1 MPLPLKRKHFY
12 VLERLYTLLAVRTL
26 PAFARLRITPNQ
38 VTLANL
44 LNGLLIFALIAT
56 GRFLPAALLIQ
67 LYLFLDI
74 LDGNL
79 ARYRNL
85 SSRLGAVL
93 DNFGDRFFY
102 NGVMLVIGAT
112 VGNSWMWILAFLL
125 AHNLHAAA
133 ATFLIVPAIRK
144 NPAFRRFAF
153 KQALMDR
160 GYIFGMDLSSQDL
173 LMSVLLPTSG
183 RVWIVPVCTLLY
195 AADLLFRLAELARNP
210 PPPLAT
216 PENP

>member
-1 MPLPLKRKHFY
+1 MTPPLKRKHFY
-12 VLERLYTLLAVRTL
+12 ILERLYTLLAVQTL
-26 PAFARLRITPNQ
+26 PAFARLRVTPNQ
-38 VTLANL
+38 VTITNL

-56 GRFLPAALLIQ
+56 GHFLAAAVLIQ

-79 ARYRNL
+79 ARYRNMA
-85 SSRLGAVL
+85 SKLGAVL

-102 NGVMLVIGAT
+102 NGVMIVIGAT
-112 VGNSWMWILAFLL
+112 TGNSWMCILTFLL

-133 ATFLIVPAIRK
+133 ATFVIVPAIRQ

-160 GYIFGMDLSSQDL
+160 GHIFGMDLSSQDL
-173 LMSVLLPTSG
+173 IATLLLPTPW
-183 RVWIVPVCTLLY
+183 RIWIVPACALLY
-195 AADLLFRLAELARNP
+195 AADLLFRLAELARNR
-210 PPPLAT
+210 A
-216 PENP
+216 

>member
-1 MPLPLKRKHFY
+1 MPIPLKRKHFY
-12 VLERLYTLLAVRTL
+12 FLERLYTLLAVQTL

-44 LNGLLIFALIAT
+44 LNGLVIFALIAT
-56 GRFLPAALLIQ
+56 DRSLAAAILIQ

-79 ARYRNL
+79 ARYRNMA
-85 SSRLGAVL
+85 SKLGAVL

-102 NGVMLVIGAT
+102 NIVIVVIGWTA
-112 VGNSWMWILAFLL
+112 GNSWLWILAFLL

-133 ATFLIVPAIRK
+133 ATFVIVPAIKR
-144 NPAFRRFAF
+144 NPGFRRFAF

-160 GYIFGMDLSSQDL
+160 GHIFGMDLSTQDL
-173 LMSVLLPTSG
+173 IMSVLLPTPW
-183 RVWIVPVCTLLY
+183 RIWIVPACALLY
-195 AADLLFRLAELARNP
+195 AADLLFRLAELARNR
-210 PPPLAT
+210 T
-216 PENP
+216 P